1 MIHVENVSVRF
12 RLANDR
18 INSLKEY
25 VVQFISGKIRYSEFF
40 ALSNVTFD
48 VKKGE
53 VLGIVGRN
61 GAGKSTLL
69 KSISGIIK
77 PYEGNI
83 TVNGNVV
90 PLLELGSGFDFD
102 LTGRENIYL
111 NGALLGYSK
120 SLLDSKFDEIVEFS
134 ELDRFIEHPLR
145 NYSSGMLVRLAF
157 SIATIIQP
165 EILIV
170 DEILA
175 VGDER
180 FQRKSKDKMLSL
192 MKGGA
197 TVLFVSHSANQIVEI
212 CNRVVW
218 LENGKVKLIGDPS
231 EIMQQYTNSNA

>member
-69 KSISGIIK
+69 KSISGIVK

-231 EIMQQYTNSNA
+231 EIMQQYTNSNT

>member
-40 ALSNVTFD
+40 ALSNVSFD

-77 PYEGNI
+77 PYEGSI

-180 FQRKSKDKMLSL
+180 FQRKSKEKMLSL

-231 EIMQQYTNSNA
+231 EIMQQYTNSNV

>member
-40 ALSNVTFD
+40 ALSNVSFD

-77 PYEGNI
+77 PYAGNI

>member
-1 MIHVENVSVRF
+1 M
-12 RLANDR
+12 
-18 INSLKEY
+18 
-25 VVQFISGKIRYSEFF
+25 
-40 ALSNVTFD
+40 
-48 VKKGE
+48 KKGE